1 MTGIISAVLCRFNIQ
16 EFCRLRIHN
25 LFYEKE
31 HTNDLLL
38 EEGYDR
44 STNPDNYIQRLPWLD
59 LPFYILVVSI
69 FH

>member
-44 STNPDNYIQRLPWLD
+44 
-59 LPFYILVVSI
+59 
-69 FH
+69 